1 MLGDRPRLVGAV
13 ARGGYILRLSDRHD
27 IRVGIASGMYLKGHV
42 FDAALRIELLA
53 VLNLGYWRWS
63 TRTLLLVVAPRL
75 AEYTLAQPLAR
86 AAILVEAWYSMLGVT
101 EPMQVVSK
109 KGSLTLTLR
118 EREEI
123 RNLKAHEGK
132 GLECYHPS

>member
-1 MLGDRPRLVGAV
+1 MLGSSSRFVGAV
-13 ARGGYILRLSDRHD
+13 SQGGHILRLSDRHD

-42 FDAALRIELLA
+42 PDVALRIELLA
-53 VLNLGYWRWS
+53 VLHLCYWRWS
-63 TRTLLLVVAPRL
+63 TRAVLLVVAPRL

-86 AAILVEAWYSMLGVT
+86 ATILMEAWYIMLGVM

-109 KGSLTLTLR
+109 KGSFTLTLR